1 MKTKNKI
8 TEENYQEIVLKRSI
22 IICWVLLAICLV
34 IKLFG
39 GNFFSIV
46 CENENFVKFCE
57 FVDSCFI
64 RHILHFIMFMFSS
77 YLLIFIVKPVFKL
90 KSKSNLFSFIY
101 LIVVWSFKKCI
112 EFNIIVLPIFLI
124 DILDFVLL
132 FGVLFIN
139 SKSLWKSVIAVV
151 LLFVFTLI
159 STIVKN
165 IGYGQVITESYLVDL
180 IFMIDYYIM
189 LVLTAFYSQKISHRR

>member
-1 MKTKNKI
+1 MKTKI
-8 TEENYQEIVLKRSI
+8 TQDNYQEIVLKRSI

-39 GNFFSIV
+39 GNFFAIV
-46 CENENFVKFCE
+46 CTNENFVKFCE
-57 FVDSCFI
+57 FVDSCFV

-77 YLLIFIVKPVFKL
+77 YLLIFIVKPDFKL

-112 EFNIIVLPIFLI
+112 EFNIVVLPVFLI

-139 SKSLWKSVIAVV
+139 SKSLWKSVIAVA
-151 LLFVFTLI
+151 LLFVFTLV

-165 IGYGQVITESYLVDL
+165 IGYGEVITASYVVDS
-180 IFMIDYYIM
+180 IIMIDYYIM